1 MKEIFLK
8 ILDNLISLYKWLLS
22 QGYLAKLLLILA
34 FIISAFIIQDKL
46 YHYGK
51 IKSANKFTRGLKYSY
66 TILDSL
72 RDKYS
77 PSKDGYADY
86 KLSLYRKEVIMRKE
100 KYIYISLPLEK
111 TTNCHIQRLFEQ
123 ITTLALRAH
132 NHLLIAEEF
141 MVQSFVCVSAASL
154 YFIIAA
160 IALAFITKV
169 GLANA
174 GTNLILTAVI
184 SAGFGTFF
192 FGLTTIFK
200 QEENATNNF
209 QLYAS
214 HVNLEE
220 KVRNALASYPEHRDM
235 LQQPCSKDSVLI
247 QLINRVEKDME
258 HLNKISLGFNPEGV
272 TGLRTISTEDLN
284 KE

>member
-1 MKEIFLK
+1 MKEILLK
-8 ILDNLISLYKWLLS
+8 ILDNLTSFYKWLHS
-22 QGYLAKLLLILA
+22 KGYVSKLLLILA
-34 FIISAFIIQDKL
+34 FITSAFIIQDEL

-51 IKSANKFTRGLKYSY
+51 HKSANKFTRGLKYSY

-72 RDKYS
+72 RTNYAT
-77 PSKDGYADY
+77 SKDGHADF
-86 KLSLYRKEVIMRKE
+86 KLSLYRKEVMVGGE

-111 TTNCHIQRLFEQ
+111 TSNCQVQRLFEQ

>member
-1 MKEIFLK
+1 
-8 ILDNLISLYKWLLS
+8 
-22 QGYLAKLLLILA
+22 
-34 FIISAFIIQDKL
+34 
-46 YHYGK
+46 
-51 IKSANKFTRGLKYSY
+51 
-66 TILDSL
+66 
-72 RDKYS
+72 
-77 PSKDGYADY
+77 
-86 KLSLYRKEVIMRKE
+86 
-100 KYIYISLPLEK
+100 
-111 TTNCHIQRLFEQ
+111 
-123 ITTLALRAH
+123 
-132 NHLLIAEEF
+132 
-141 MVQSFVCVSAASL
+141 VSAASL

-220 KVRNALASYPEHRDM
+220 KVRNALASYPQHRDI
-235 LQQPCSKDSVLI
+235 LQQTCSRDTVLI

-284 KE
+284 DK

>member
-8 ILDNLISLYKWLLS
+8 FSSAINTLYKWLFD
-22 QGYLAKLLLILA
+22 QGYLSKLLLILA
-34 FIISAFIIQDKL
+34 FIVSAFIIQNKL
-46 YHYGK
+46 YQYGK
-51 IKSANKFTRGLKYSY
+51 LKASNKFTRGLKYSY
-66 TILDSL
+66 TVLDSL
-72 RDKYS
+72 RSKYT
-77 PSKDGYADY
+77 PSKDGYADF
-86 KLSLYRKEVIMRKE
+86 KLSLYRKEVMVGSE

-111 TTNCHIQRLFEQ
+111 TSNCQIQRLFEQ

-192 FGLTTIFK
+192 FGLTAIFK
-200 QEENATNNF
+200 QEENATSNF

-220 KVRNALASYPEHRDM
+220 KVRNALASYPQHRDI
-235 LQQPCSKDSVLI
+235 LQQTCSKDTVLI

-258 HLNKISLGFNPEGV
+258 NLNKISLGFNPEGV

-284 KE
+284 DK